1 MTSERALSAAL
12 DLAAGAAAVLS
23 VRDLDAVVWPP
34 LAALV
39 GSDGLAVTGFD
50 GAVLSWPPGGRPSGR
65 HQMAAVLGHG
75 LARARVALVRA
86 DRAFTDR
93 DLALLGLVRPHL
105 ADALWRAAHEPEPCP
120 LTARQRAV
128 QSLAP
133 ERVRRRSSRRSSL
146 FRLQPRPPCG
156 ECRLTLPR
164 YYAHVDGSWSCDVAT
179 YVPAVFIEW
188 GARASWHPRR
198 GWRT

>member
-1 MTSERALSAAL
+1 M
-12 DLAAGAAAVLS
+12 
-23 VRDLDAVVWPP
+23 WPR

-50 GAVLSWPPGGRPSGR
+50 GAALSWPPGGEAER
-65 HQMAAVLGHG
+65 AATRWPRSLGPVS
-75 LARARVALVRA
+75 REARVALVRA

-128 QSLAP
+128 LAGVAQGATN
-133 ERVRRRSSRRSSL
+133 RAIAHDLGISRRTVGKHLENAYAALGVHDRTSAAL
-146 FRLQPRPPCG
+146 LVG
-156 ECRLTLPR
+156 E
-164 YYAHVDGSWSCDVAT
+164 GS
-179 YVPAVFIEW
+179 P
-188 GARASWHPRR
+188 
-198 GWRT
+198 

>member
-50 GAVLSWPPGGRPSGR
+50 GAALSWPPGRRPSGR

-86 DRAFTDR
+86 DRAFSDR

-128 QSLAP
+128 LAGVAQGATN
-133 ERVRRRSSRRSSL
+133 RAIAHDLGISRRTVGKHLENAYAALGVHDRTSAAL
-146 FRLQPRPPCG
+146 LVG
-156 ECRLTLPR
+156 E
-164 YYAHVDGSWSCDVAT
+164 
-179 YVPAVFIEW
+179 
-188 GARASWHPRR
+188 ASP
-198 GWRT
+198 